1 MLLVHDNWR
10 KCGRGENTDGVSP
23 AISIRIPIR
32 IRCRGWENR
41 RQTGAWRSFGID
53 LFLSEQMD
61 TSTPAGKI
69 VFTVLGAVA
78 ELERSLIVERVRAGL
93 AEITY
98 SPSPSTRPSTMAG
111 KNQQDSVMRF
121 GCEMG
126 SKRDCPCL
134 IVGADDAA
142 RRAGEGDVGEG
153 LTGGESVQGLL
164 EEQQRLWT
172 GRGGSLNY

>member
-1 MLLVHDNWR
+1 
-10 KCGRGENTDGVSP
+10 
-23 AISIRIPIR
+23 
-32 IRCRGWENR
+32 
-41 RQTGAWRSFGID
+41 
-53 LFLSEQMD
+53 MD

-126 SKRDCPCL
+126 AKRDCPCL

-172 GRGGSLNY
+172 GRGGSLNYGPA